1 MQQREQDGTKPP
13 DNRPRHGHS
22 TPILDLSAPDHR
34 SGGRSSH
41 RSPRRQSRMS
51 HGHYSDR
58 IPYSGH
64 VLSASMHL
72 PRDSRHQLR
81 APSQTSITPN
91 EQRRRT
97 RITPRA
103 PLDNPVSSR
112 STLHDV
118 SASAPS
124 EGPSRGHGRQPRRP
138 LPAVPNKPAAPPI
151 GTCIATVALPGAGT
165 IVEIE
170 CYCSSLEYGKQ
181 KMNILIF
188 SSGYC
193 MVSFVFCNLF
203 ISASHGIVD
212 FFQKGVNQVRTT

>member
-1 MQQREQDGTKPP
+1 
-13 DNRPRHGHS
+13 
-22 TPILDLSAPDHR
+22 
-34 SGGRSSH
+34 
-41 RSPRRQSRMS
+41 MS

-64 VLSASMHL
+64 VLSASTHL

-124 EGPSRGHGRQPRRP
+124 EGPSRGHGRNPGVLSQQSPTSRQLLQSGLVLLLRHCRVRAR
-138 LPAVPNKPAAPPI
+138 LWRLNV
-151 GTCIATVALPGAGT
+151 IAQA
-165 IVEIE
+165 
-170 CYCSSLEYGKQ
+170 
-181 KMNILIF
+181 
-188 SSGYC
+188 
-193 MVSFVFCNLF
+193 
-203 ISASHGIVD
+203 
-212 FFQKGVNQVRTT
+212 